1 MKNNYLKLVTLFIT
15 LSTMSFA
22 QDLQMRKTFFLTDKS
37 GKQISQT
44 FTYLDDFDETGIAVF
59 AIGGNNSS
67 GYGKVEGA
75 KYGLIDK
82 SGKITL
88 SARYDYMYK
97 FGYSDSLY
105 TVQSGELFGI
115 VTHQG
120 KTVLPMIYSDF
131 DYFYDMPGVIKA
143 KTINEYYQLFDYQ
156 GNSLTPVYQYIDN
169 NDRGFV
175 VQQGGLKGMIDKNYK
190 TIIPIKYR
198 ELDDL
203 NNGKFMVQDMF
214 LKYYLIDL
222 NGKPVG
228 TTLYD
233 EMNAERS
240 SNDYSKTI
248 GFNVTLKGKEGYLD
262 ENLNTII
269 PTAYKD
275 LSVFD
280 IGCDTKMF
288 SAKDNEGK
296 YFLFNGSGKLIS
308 KTPFEYIYAYSIYDK
323 YLLVQPLKKEA
334 KKKKKKKKKKSE
346 DDFEDEFYDYD
357 YEPSVYNLI
366 DFSGKIVLPNSIE
379 DYTIPYSYNDDEL
392 LLLKSNG
399 AWTAYDRNLNAIL
412 TYPQGS
418 KSPFTYIDNID
429 GGLCLVQIGGK
440 DEGYGKPEGGV
451 FGVYNTI
458 GEQVI
463 PLTYEDIETE
473 GYGNDMM
480 LKVKKN
486 GKWGLLSPSGNKLTE
501 NLYKEID
508 CSDGSC
514 IVTIENEQ
522 NSTKKMGV
530 IEAAT
535 GKVIVPTRY
544 DYLER
549 QYGTNTYIVSSNN
562 KFGLIDATGNVVL
575 KPKYAYLKSAGLYNQ
590 KDIFFA
596 NVYGSVKDNYY
607 GSLDIE
613 GGNWGVVNTKG
624 DTLTPFKFK
633 EIEFENDSTLIVTDL
648 DGFAYL
654 MKYPSLQVI
663 TDKEANFIDELG
675 YSYDN
680 KTYLIGK
687 EVTKDEYGY
696 PTGGIYGLSD
706 NKGNKIADYKYAEI
720 KEEGSFIGTYQDLNG
735 FDLIDEKGKVLVEN
749 AQSILPI
756 RDSLFFCQK
765 DGKYSIFNTLSKKY
779 DRLDGIVEVSKPD
792 YFYRWALI
800 GVKAENGKWGVIN
813 ELGQWII
820 KPAYCDVIGTDE
832 SAIIAATC
840 GDGITFKYG
849 VIDAA
854 NNVLI
859 PFEYDSIEAS
869 YGGEYKCVLGKKLLT
884 KNLMNELLKTEEAT
898 DENIRDY

>member
-1 MKNNYLKLVTLFIT
+1 MKVNYFKLVTFLLA
-15 LSTMSFA
+15 LSTSSFA
-22 QDLQMRKTFFLTDKS
+22 QDLQIRKSFFLTDKS
-37 GKQISQT
+37 GKQISQN
-44 FTYLDDFDETGIAVF
+44 FTYLDDFDEAGLAVF
-59 AIGGNNSS
+59 STGGNNSS
-67 GYGKVEGA
+67 GYGKIEGA

-82 SGKITL
+82 TGKIVL
-88 SARYDYMYK
+88 NAKYDYMYK
-97 FGYSDSLY
+97 FGNSDSLY
-105 TVQSGELFGI
+105 AVQSGELLGI
-115 VTHQG
+115 ITSEG
-120 KTVLPMIYSDF
+120 KTVLPIIHNDL
-131 DYFYDMPGVIKA
+131 DYFYDLPGLIRV
-143 KTINEYYQLFDYQ
+143 KTSNDYYQLYNYQ
-156 GNSLTPVYQYIDN
+156 GKSLTPVYQYIDD

-175 VQQGGLKGMIDKNYK
+175 VQLGGYKGMIDKNYK

-203 NNGKFMVQDMF
+203 NNGKFLVQDMF

-222 NGKPVG
+222 NGKMVG
-228 TTLYD
+228 TTPYD
-233 EMNAERS
+233 EMEAERS
-240 SNDYSKTI
+240 SNDYSKTV
-248 GFNVTLKGKEGYLD
+248 GFRVTTNGKKGYLD
-262 ENLNTII
+262 ENLNVIL
-269 PTAYKD
+269 PTSFKYVNI
-275 LSVFD
+275 LD
-280 IGCDTKMF
+280 IGCDQKMF
-288 SAKDNEGK
+288 AVENKDGQNYLYSATGK
-296 YFLFNGSGKLIS
+296 MVS
-308 KTPFEYIYAYSIYDK
+308 KTPYNNINTSTIFDK
-323 YLLVQPLKKEA
+323 YLLVEPMKKPE
-334 KKKKKKKKKKSE
+334 KKKKKKKKKGGDE
-346 DDFEDEFYDYD
+346 FEGDFEEYDYA
-357 YEPSVYNLI
+357 PTVYNLI
-366 DFSGKIVLPNSIE
+366 DLTGKVVLQDLVE
-379 DYTIPYSYNDDEL
+379 DYTIPYSYNNDQL
-392 LLLKSNG
+392 LLLKSKG
-399 AWTAYDRNLNAIL
+399 TWTAYDRNLKPVLKN
-412 TYPQGS
+412 PQGS
-418 KSPFTYIDNID
+418 TESFTYMENIED
-429 GGLCLVQIGGK
+429 GLCLVQIGGK
-440 DEGYGKPEGGV
+440 DQGYGKPEGGV
-451 FGVYNTI
+451 FGIYNAN

-486 GKWGLLSPSGNKLTE
+486 GKWGLLSLTGNKLTDH
-501 NLYKEID
+501 LYQEID

-535 GKVIVPTRY
+535 GKVVVPTRY

-549 QYGTNTYIVSSNN
+549 EYNKNTFIVSMNN
-562 KFGLIDATGNVVL
+562 KFGLVDAEGNTVL
-575 KPKYAYLKSAGLYNQ
+575 KPKYAYLKSAGLYDQ
-590 KDIFFA
+590 KDVYFA
-596 NVYGSVKDNYY
+596 NIYGSAKDNYY
-607 GSLDIE
+607 GGMDIE

-654 MKYPSLQVI
+654 MKYPSLQVL

-720 KEEGSFIGTYQDLNG
+720 KEEGSFIGTYQDFNG

-813 ELGQWII
+813 ELGQWVI

>member
-1 MKNNYLKLVTLFIT
+1 MKKGLLITVILLVSISTL
-15 LSTMSFA
+15 SFA
-22 QDLQMRKTFFLTDKS
+22 QDLQIRKSFFLTDKS
-37 GKQISQT
+37 GTQISQD
-44 FTYLDDFDETGIAVF
+44 FTYLDDFDEAGIAVF
-59 AIGGNNSS
+59 STGGNNSS
-67 GYGKVEGA
+67 GYGKIEGA

-82 SGKITL
+82 TGKIVL
-88 SARYDYMYK
+88 NAKYDYMYK

-105 TVQSGELFGI
+105 AVQTGELMGI
-115 VTHQG
+115 VTAQG
-120 KTVLPMIYSDF
+120 KTVLPIIHKDV
-131 DYFYDMPGVIKA
+131 DYFYDVQGVIKV
-143 KTINEYYQLFDYQ
+143 TTNNDYYQLYNYQ

-175 VQQGGLKGMIDKNYK
+175 VQQGGYKGLIDKTYK

-198 ELDDL
+198 ELEDL
-203 NNGKFMVQDMF
+203 NNGKFLVQDMF

-222 NGKPVG
+222 NGKMVG
-228 TTLYD
+228 TTPYD
-233 EMNAERS
+233 EMEAERS
-240 SNDYSKTI
+240 SNDYSKTV
-248 GFNVTLKGKEGYLD
+248 GFRVTTKGKKGYVD
-262 ENLNTII
+262 ENLNVIL
-269 PTAYKD
+269 PTSFKYINI
-275 LSVFD
+275 LD
-280 IGCDTKMF
+280 IGCDQKMF
-288 SAKDNEGK
+288 AAENKDGQN
-296 YFLFNGSGKLIS
+296 YLYSTSGKMVS
-308 KTPFEYIYAYSIYDK
+308 KTPYNYINTSTIFDQ
-323 YLLVQPLKKEA
+323 YLLVEPMKKPE
-334 KKKKKKKKKKSE
+334 KKKKKKKKKGV
-346 DDFEDEFYDYD
+346 DAFEEEFEDYD
-357 YEPSVYNLI
+357 YAPSVYNLI
-366 DFSGKIVLPNSIE
+366 DFTGKVVLPDVVE
-379 DYTIPYSYNDDEL
+379 EYTIPYSNNDDQL
-392 LLLKSNG
+392 LLLKSKG
-399 AWTAYDRNLNAIL
+399 TWTAYDRNLKAVLKN
-412 TYPQGS
+412 PQGS
-418 KSPFTYIDNID
+418 TESFTYMENID

-440 DEGYGKPEGGV
+440 DQGYGKPEGGV
-451 FGVYNTI
+451 FGVYNAN

-463 PLTYEDIETE
+463 PLTYEDIETI

-486 GKWGLLSPSGNKLTE
+486 GKWGLLSLTGSKLTE

-508 CSDGSC
+508 CNDGTC

-535 GKVIVPTRY
+535 GKVNVPTRY

-549 QYGTNTYIVSSNN
+549 QYGANTYIVSLNN
-562 KFGLIDATGNVVL
+562 KFGLVDATGNTVL
-575 KPKYAYLKSAGLYNQ
+575 KPKYAYIKGAGLYDK
-590 KDIFFA
+590 KDVYLA
-596 NVYGSVKDNYY
+596 NIYGSAKDNYY
-607 GSLDIE
+607 GGMDIE
-613 GGNWGVVNTKG
+613 GGNWGVINTKG

-633 EIEFENDSTLIVTDL
+633 EIEFENDSTINVTDL

-654 MKYPSLQVI
+654 MKFPSLKVI

-675 YSYDN
+675 YSYDD

-706 NKGNKIADYKYAEI
+706 NIGNKIADYKYAEI
-720 KEEGSFIGTYQDLNG
+720 KEEGSFIGTYQDFNG
-735 FDLIDEKGKVLVEN
+735 FDLMDEKGKVLVEN

-756 RDSLFFCQK
+756 RDTLFFCQK

-779 DRLDGIVEVSKPD
+779 DRMDGIVEVSMPD

-800 GVKAENGKWGVIN
+800 GVKAENGKWGVVN

-820 KPAYCDVIGTDE
+820 KATYCDVIGTDE
-832 SAIIAATC
+832 SAIIVATC

-849 VIDAA
+849 VVDAA

-898 DENIRDY
+898 DENIR